1 MTQYI
6 NITNLDT
13 EKISV
18 ESLSVSMEEMVVSPE
33 IEQDLDYSLV
43 CNN

>member
-1 MTQYI
+1 MAQYI
-6 NITNLDT
+6 NIENHGT

-18 ESLSVSMEEMVVSPE
+18 ESLSVSMEEMIVSPE

-43 CNN
+43 FNN